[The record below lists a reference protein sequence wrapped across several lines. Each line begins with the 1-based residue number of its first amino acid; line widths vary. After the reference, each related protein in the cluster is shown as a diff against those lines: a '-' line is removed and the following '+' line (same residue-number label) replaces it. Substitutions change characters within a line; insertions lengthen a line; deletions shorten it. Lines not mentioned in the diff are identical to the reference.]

1 VKTFSV
7 ARKTLLELWREPAL
21 SGLFLLFPALLVA
34 IYFFAFGQTDKG
46 LAGMLKVIVV
56 NQDRGPSGAQFV
68 EAVRAQGLD
77 GEPVFAVEVTT
88 DRRTAETAVWER
100 KATLVMVI
108 PPDFSQTL
116 QSEGTAEGTA
126 EGAAVRTASPAPIQL
141 LGEPTSDNF
150 VFAGSLLSAVADQFG
165 QGIVS
170 TAQPSTQSPAL
181 SYEYM
186 PGTGTLSDLQIG
198 IPGCI
203 VFGITFGI
211 LIAATIAV
219 RMRTSGTLQR
229 LRLTR
234 VRAGDLLI
242 GIALANMVLALV
254 QLPITYGVAVALGF
268 RSPGAVWLML
278 GIGTLLSLA
287 ATGLGLITA
296 CLARTDGEVAGLG
309 SAMVLPLV
317 FLSGALF
324 SMPPLPLATI
334 GGVAIEAYDF
344 MPTTH
349 AVEALRRVMIYGD
362 GPQAIGYELLGL
374 VVLSGLYLACGI
386 FLYQRLQLRR
396 V

>member
-1 VKTFSV
+1 MRAFRV
-7 ARKTLLELWREPAL
+7 AHKTLLELWREPPL
-21 SGLFLLFPALLVA
+21 SGLFLIFPALLVA

-46 LAGMLKVIVV
+46 LAGMLKVIIV

-68 EAVRAQGLD
+68 EAVRAQELD
-77 GEPVFAVEVTT
+77 GEPVFTVSVTT

-100 KATLVMVI
+100 KATLLIII
-108 PPDFSQTL
+108 PPGFSQTL
-116 QSEGTAEGTA
+116 QSERAA
-126 EGAAVRTASPAPIQL
+126 EGAASPALVQV
-141 LGEPTSDNF
+141 LGEPASDNF

-165 QGIVS
+165 HGQRAVS
-170 TAQPSTQSPAL
+170 AGQQFTQNVAL
-181 SYEYM
+181 TYEFL

-203 VFGITFGI
+203 VFGITFGV

-219 RMRTSGTLQR
+219 RVRASGALQR

-234 VRAGDLLI
+234 VRAGELLI
-242 GIALANMVLALV
+242 GIALANMALALI
-254 QLPITYGVAVALGF
+254 QLPITYGAAVALGF
-268 RSPGAVWLML
+268 KSSGAIWLML
-278 GIGTLLSLA
+278 SIGALLSLS

-296 CLARTDGEVAGLG
+296 CFARNDGEVAGLG
-309 SAMVLPLV
+309 SAVVLPLV

-324 SMPPLPLATI
+324 SMPPLPLTTI
-334 GGVAIEAYDF
+334 GGVVVELVDF

-374 VVLSGLYLACGI
+374 MALSGLYLAFGI
-386 FLYQRLQLRR
+386 FLYRHLQLQR

>member
-1 VKTFSV
+1 MKTLSV
-7 ARKTLLELWREPAL
+7 AHKTLLELWREPAL
-21 SGLFLLFPALLVA
+21 SGLFLIFPALLVA

-46 LAGMLKVIVV
+46 LASMLKIIVID
-56 NQDRGPSGAQFV
+56 QDTGPSGAQFA
-68 EAVRAQGLD
+68 EAVRAQELD
-77 GEPVFAVEVTT
+77 GKPVFTVETMT
-88 DRRTAETAVWER
+88 DRHTAETTVWER
-100 KATLVMVI
+100 KATLSIII

-116 QSEGTAEGTA
+116 QANEAG
-126 EGAAVRTASPAPIQL
+126 SPASTQL
-141 LGEPTSDNF
+141 LGEMTSDNF
-150 VFAGSLLSAVADQFG
+150 IFASSLLGAVVDQFG
-165 QGIVS
+165 QGAVS
-170 TAQPSTQSPAL
+170 EARQSSQSVAL
-181 SYEYM
+181 TYEFL

-203 VFGITFGI
+203 VFGITFGV
-211 LIAATIAV
+211 LIAATVAV
-219 RMRTSGTLQR
+219 RMRASGALQR

-242 GIALANMVLALV
+242 GIALADMALTLI
-254 QLPITYGVAVALGF
+254 QLPVTYGVAVALGF

-278 GIGTLLSLA
+278 GIGALLSLS

-296 CLARTDGEVAGLG
+296 CFARNDGEVAGLS
-309 SAMVLPLV
+309 SAVVLPLV

-324 SMPPLPLATI
+324 PMPPLPLATI
-334 GGVAIEAYDF
+334 GGVVVELYDF

-374 VVLSGLYLACGI
+374 VVLSGLYLASGI
-386 FLYQRLQLRR
+386 FLYRRLQLRR

>member
-1 VKTFSV
+1 MKAFRV
-7 ARKTLLELWREPAL
+7 AHKTLLELWREPAL
-21 SGLFLLFPALLVA
+21 SGLFLIFPALLVA

-68 EAVRAQGLD
+68 EAVRAQELD
-77 GEPVFAVEVTT
+77 GEPVFTVAVTS

-100 KATLVMVI
+100 KATLLLII

-116 QSEGTAEGTA
+116 QTK
-126 EGAAVRTASPAPIQL
+126 GAASPAPIQL
-141 LGEPTSDNF
+141 LGEPASDNF
-150 VFAGSLLSAVADQFG
+150 VFVGSLLSAVADQFG
-165 QGIVS
+165 QDAVS
-170 TAQPSTQSPAL
+170 AAQQSSPQNAAL
-181 SYEYM
+181 TYEFL

-203 VFGITFGI
+203 VFGITFGV
-211 LIAATIAV
+211 LIAATMAV
-219 RMRTSGTLQR
+219 RMRASGALQR

-234 VRAGDLLI
+234 VRAGELLI
-242 GIALANMVLALV
+242 GIALADMALSLI

-278 GIGTLLSLA
+278 SIGALLSLA
-287 ATGLGLITA
+287 ATGMGLITA
-296 CLARTDGEVAGLG
+296 CFARSDGEVAGLG
-309 SAMVLPLV
+309 SAVVLPLV

-324 SMPPLPLATI
+324 PMPPLPLATI
-334 GGVAIEAYDF
+334 GGIAIEAYDF

-374 VVLSGLYLACGI
+374 VALSGLYLACGI
-386 FLYQRLQLRR
+386 FLYRHLQLRR
-396 V
+396 I